1 MLELLQLLDIELRL
15 ELEKLFDDSKLIF
28 EDDILLQDELLEDEL
43 LD

>member
-15 ELEKLFDDSKLIF
+15 ELEKLSDDSKLVF